1 MFGSTFYST
10 TGLHGLH
17 VCTGAI
23 AFTIMYFIIGRIV
36 YKALTTCLSSGP
48 DADGLHM
55 DPGPIPLLSMSIYLV
70 TWWRERWPA
79 WWYADHSR
87 YSLQRREYSTSIL
100 WLWPIPSSGQCIRL
114 LPDYGEPRSKCL
126 ITYHMPVLILWTNA
140 SNSGISGSKLRGYF
154 NSIYGSVINSSWFK
168 LHYIYLRACN
178 LIWLNGS

>member
-1 MFGSTFYST
+1 
-10 TGLHGLH
+10 
-17 VCTGAI
+17 
-23 AFTIMYFIIGRIV
+23 
-36 YKALTTCLSSGP
+36 
-48 DADGLHM
+48 M

-70 TWWRERWPA
+70 TSCYIMSKFIMRFISDRTMGRRYNRRECCSQWK
-79 WWYADHSR
+79 WYADHSR

-154 NSIYGSVINSSWFK
+154 NSSYGSVINSSWFK